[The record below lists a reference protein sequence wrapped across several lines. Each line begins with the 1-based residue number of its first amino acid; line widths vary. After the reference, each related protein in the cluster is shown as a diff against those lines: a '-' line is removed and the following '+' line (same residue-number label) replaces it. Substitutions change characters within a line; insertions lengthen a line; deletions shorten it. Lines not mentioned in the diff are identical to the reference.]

1 MYNLYIPNENLLLPP
16 NCVVGHLHQSVIII
30 FFFQLSQTNDLQY
43 LWCVCVFFAYHH
55 CIPSYWFHTR
65 LWFRPVDLSLTCDAR
80 IHSNLYIDEGYLA
93 VTGVFYEKAM
103 SGMYI
108 RYVILYYI
116 FR

>member
-16 NCVVGHLHQSVIII
+16 NCVVGHLHQSVILI
-30 FFFQLSQTNDLQY
+30 FFYSCHKQTTY
-43 LWCVCVFFAYHH
+43 SICGVCVFLAYHH